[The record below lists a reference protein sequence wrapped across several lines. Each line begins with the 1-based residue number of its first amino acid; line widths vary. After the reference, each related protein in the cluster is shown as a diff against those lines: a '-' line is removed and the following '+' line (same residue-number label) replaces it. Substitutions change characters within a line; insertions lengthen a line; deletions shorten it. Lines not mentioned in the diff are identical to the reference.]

1 MYVYVYIYMCVCKN
15 QSTVHTQTR
24 AHTHMY
30 IHAESR
36 TSIFDIYS
44 GKPCI
49 YGWNWDVLSSA
60 ESSSP
65 SRSSVLERLLDRREA
80 GHGRT
85 CLILNLKKWGDGPP
99 CPLHKESWAGS
110 IPNRQVRKSPISWV
124 TCQFPFFR
132 CEFQRRIQSPSVG
145 RILCSMPTFF
155 FVY

>member
-1 MYVYVYIYMCVCKN
+1 MYVYVYIYVKTN
-15 QSTVHTQTR
+15 QQCAHKR

-30 IHAESR
+30 IHPESR

-49 YGWNWDVLSSA
+49 HLW
-60 ESSSP
+60 
-65 SRSSVLERLLDRREA
+65 LELRCSKLGRVKLQVEHFGAALGSTR
-80 GHGRT
+80 GRT
-85 CLILNLKKWGDGPP
+85 WQDVSDPKPEKMGRWPP
-99 CPLHKESWAGS
+99 LPLHKESWAGS

-124 TCQFPFFR
+124 TCQSPFFR

-145 RILCSMPTFF
+145 WILCSMPTLF